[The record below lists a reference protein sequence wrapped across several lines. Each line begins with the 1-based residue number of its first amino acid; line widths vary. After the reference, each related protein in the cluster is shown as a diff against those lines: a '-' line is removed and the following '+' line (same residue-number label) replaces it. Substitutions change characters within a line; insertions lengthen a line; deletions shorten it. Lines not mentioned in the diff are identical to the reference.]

1 MTPNMRSLTC
11 FTFFIVAASTKIK
24 IPMDSRHTILTLYCI
39 PALFCIGKHSKAH
52 GLGNGM
58 AIE

>member
-1 MTPNMRSLTC
+1 MTSNMRSLTC

-24 IPMDSRHTILTLYCI
+24 IPMDSRYIILALYGI
-39 PALFCIGKHSKAH
+39 PAFFSIGKRSKAH
-52 GLGNGM
+52 SLGNGM